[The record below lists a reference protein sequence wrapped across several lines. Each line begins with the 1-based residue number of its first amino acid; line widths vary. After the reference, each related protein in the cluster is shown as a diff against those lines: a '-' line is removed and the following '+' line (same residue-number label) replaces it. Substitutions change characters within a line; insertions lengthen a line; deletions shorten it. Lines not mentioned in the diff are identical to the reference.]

1 MKVEKICIVGGG
13 TSGWL
18 TAAALVQRVPN
29 IKVTL
34 VESDTV
40 PTIGVGES
48 TLEQFRTFLDFIGI
62 SDEDWM
68 AECDATYKTSIGFDN
83 FFYSDK
89 TVHYPFGPVELG
101 DKQNGFDDI
110 FAMSCFHDEFSHPL
124 SFQKYY
130 NDMTTVAESNK
141 LFDRIIKHTAYH
153 LDATKFGHWLRDRI
167 CVGRVEHIIA
177 DVKPVLNT
185 RGIECLTTPAGVI
198 EADLY
203 IDCTGFKS
211 LLLERSLG
219 VEFNEFDNLI
229 NNRAVVARV
238 DYKNKEEELKNYTN
252 CYGLS
257 SGWVW
262 TTPLWSRMGK
272 GYVYSDKFL
281 TPTEAEREFKDHI
294 GEEVECRHITF
305 RHGIHEKAWHKNVL
319 AIGLSYGFLEPLEST
334 GLLTTH
340 EVIKHLIAVLTRRGG
355 IIGSVDRDS
364 LNQVCKGVL
373 TGMSGFVAAHYYCSS
388 RNNTPYWKYVTEEKE
403 YEVSDF
409 FLQGGW
415 KTIFTGL
422 PYIAFGAQVLP
433 LGYDREDMRK
443 DLIDR
448 YGPAIKKDMNV
459 KKSRWINRYK
469 NLCEFLEKQPTTIE
483 YLQSTIYK

>member
-110 FAMSCFHDEFSHPL
+110 FALSCFHDEFSHPL

-141 LFDRIIKHTAYH
+141 LFDGIIKNTAYH

-185 RGIECLTTPAGVI
+185 RGIECLTTPSGVI

-229 NNRAVVARV
+229 NN
-238 DYKNKEEELKNYTN
+238 
-252 CYGLS
+252 
-257 SGWVW
+257 
-262 TTPLWSRMGK
+262 
-272 GYVYSDKFL
+272 
-281 TPTEAEREFKDHI
+281 
-294 GEEVECRHITF
+294 
-305 RHGIHEKAWHKNVL
+305 
-319 AIGLSYGFLEPLEST
+319 
-334 GLLTTH
+334 
-340 EVIKHLIAVLTRRGG
+340 
-355 IIGSVDRDS
+355 
-364 LNQVCKGVL
+364 
-373 TGMSGFVAAHYYCSS
+373 
-388 RNNTPYWKYVTEEKE
+388 
-403 YEVSDF
+403 
-409 FLQGGW
+409 
-415 KTIFTGL
+415 
-422 PYIAFGAQVLP
+422 
-433 LGYDREDMRK
+433 
-443 DLIDR
+443 
-448 YGPAIKKDMNV
+448 
-459 KKSRWINRYK
+459 
-469 NLCEFLEKQPTTIE
+469 
-483 YLQSTIYK
+483 